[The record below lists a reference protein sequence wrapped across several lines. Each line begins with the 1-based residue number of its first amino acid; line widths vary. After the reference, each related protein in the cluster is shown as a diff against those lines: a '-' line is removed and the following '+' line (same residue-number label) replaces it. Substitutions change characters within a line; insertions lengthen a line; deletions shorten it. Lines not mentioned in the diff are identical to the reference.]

1 MLDPLKQRGSGALQD
16 LQRDVPRKPV
26 SHYDI
31 SGIVKQLPP
40 FHIPRELWESNPHQ
54 PMRFFGQRIALGG
67 LFPNVEQGHSR
78 TLEARQYSHYGR
90 TADTFHPAYY
100 QQARRKHGPRAA
112 RGNEAFRPAFC
123 HRTGSYY
130 YGGVYLIAHSS
141 RRILIGGDDLT
152 ALHHLYV
159 CITGTLQIWF
169 QLIRTAHKE
178 YM

>member
-1 MLDPLKQRGSGALQD
+1 MLRTAVRIRPSIQKHQR
-16 LQRDVPRKPV
+16 PV
-26 SHYDI
+26 
-31 SGIVKQLPP
+31 Q
-40 FHIPRELWESNPHQ
+40 
-54 PMRFFGQRIALGG
+54 
-67 LFPNVEQGHSR
+67 
-78 TLEARQYSHYGR
+78 TRQYSHYGR

-169 QLIRTAHKE
+169 QLIRTAHKAVSYTHLRAHE
-178 YM
+178 TKANLVCRLLLEKKQQKL